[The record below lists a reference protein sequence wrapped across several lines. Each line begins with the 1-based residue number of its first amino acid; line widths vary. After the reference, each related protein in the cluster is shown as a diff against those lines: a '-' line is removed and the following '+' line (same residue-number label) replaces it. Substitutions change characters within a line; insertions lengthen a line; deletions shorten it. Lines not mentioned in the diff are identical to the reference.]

1 MVYASFCGRLTRQTR
16 VGGSGVERPPCLCAL
31 SIGSRSKI
39 STGSAT
45 FPPSI
50 HPSNPLDVLKMQPDR
65 NSIRSKTV
73 AHITAIWKDGNLESG
88 QICRKRSGKARHR
101 GKSCR
106 SCSNVAPAWVTSAK
120 VDCAGA
126 GGPLVMNPAPLCPPP
141 THLQALLIAMSGEEE
156 NWSNRVEK
164 KERTQ

>member
-45 FPPSI
+45 FPLSI

-73 AHITAIWKDGNLESG
+73 AHITAIGEMGIWSQVKSAENEVK
-88 QICRKRSGKARHR
+88 KR
-101 GKSCR
+101 
-106 SCSNVAPAWVTSAK
+106 
-120 VDCAGA
+120 DIAGRA
-126 GGPLVMNPAPLCPPP
+126 VGLAQTLPQPG
-141 THLQALLIAMSGEEE
+141 
-156 NWSNRVEK
+156 
-164 KERTQ
+164 